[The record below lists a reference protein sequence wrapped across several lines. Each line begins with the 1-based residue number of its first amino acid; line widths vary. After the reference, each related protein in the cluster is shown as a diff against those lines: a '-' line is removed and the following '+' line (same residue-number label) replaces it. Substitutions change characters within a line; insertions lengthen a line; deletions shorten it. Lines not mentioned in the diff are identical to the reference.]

1 MRRCVGTAVLL
12 MLAMGDRAYAGTSE
26 SVEIISSSSTRERW
40 VEARRQDA
48 AKKMW
53 TGFLY
58 LTVS

>member
-1 MRRCVGTAVLL
+1 MRRGVGTSVLL
-12 MLAMGDRAYAGTSE
+12 MLAMCDRAYAGTSE
-26 SVEIISSSSTRERW
+26 SVEISSSSARERW